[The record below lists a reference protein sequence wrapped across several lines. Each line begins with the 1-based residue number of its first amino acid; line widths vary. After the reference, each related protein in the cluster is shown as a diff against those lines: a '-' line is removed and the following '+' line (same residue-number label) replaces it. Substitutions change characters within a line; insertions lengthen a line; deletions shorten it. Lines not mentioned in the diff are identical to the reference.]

1 MRITNHR
8 KEFRGKPPKN
18 AGLGMK
24 QQLGYIGEERIGIAM
39 PKKKSTTIARQ
50 GGQEASNQTK
60 PIKLDWKKKNS
71 KIKMCN

>member
-1 MRITNHR
+1 
-8 KEFRGKPPKN
+8 
-18 AGLGMK
+18 MK

-60 PIKLDWKKKNS
+60 PIKLD
-71 KIKMCN
+71 

>member
-8 KEFRGKPPKN
+8 KEFRGKPQNN

-39 PKKKSTTIARQ
+39 PKKNRLLLLVRVVRKQVIKP
-50 GGQEASNQTK
+50 NQ
-60 PIKLDWKKKNS
+60 
-71 KIKMCN
+71 